1 VEVALP
7 VEAVALWRGQAP
19 AEGAAECRVLTLA
32 ECLVLTKAE
41 CRVQTP
47 ARCLALTPARCKL
60 GPAPECLVPR
70 REWPVVEV
78 RVDGPKLGRI
88 CPKATPAW
96 LE

>member
-1 VEVALP
+1 MEVALP

-19 AEGAAECRVLTLA
+19 AECRVLTPAECRVLTPA
-32 ECLVLTKAE
+32 ECRVLTKAE
-41 CRVQTP
+41 CRVQ
-47 ARCLALTPARCKL
+47 TPARCKL

-96 LE
+96 GAWVA

>member
-1 VEVALP
+1 MEVALP

-19 AEGAAECRVLTLA
+19 AEWAAECRALTLA
-32 ECLVLTKAE
+32 ECL
-41 CRVQTP
+41 VQTP

-60 GPAPECLVPR
+60 GPAPECLVPH

-96 LE
+96 VE